1 MKKIVVICKPVLISL
16 TSIAFFLNTAC
27 TSEQTATLADENY
40 KIATSDYIV
49 LAEKSLDLWASDEF
63 ESFGSMLTEDVE
75 YEFPDGKKISGK
87 TALIDYLKNY
97 KKESGIKSMKIED
110 ANYLPVNT
118 NIKPKG
124 DENPGIK
131 VVADFTNK
139 ISFTTINIIVK
150 MHFNLHFSKTKMIDR
165 IMTYY
170 DQTSIIK
177 ASYKEPIPK
186 LNNI

>member
-1 MKKIVVICKPVLISL
+1 MKKIVVICKPVVISL
-16 TSIAFFLNTAC
+16 TSLTFFLNTAC
-27 TSEQTATLADENY
+27 TSEQTATLPDENY
-40 KIATSDYIV
+40 KIVTSDYIV

-63 ESFGSMLTEDVE
+63 ESFASILSEEVE

-87 TALIDYLKNY
+87 IALIDYLKNY

-110 ANYLPVNT
+110 TNYLPVD
-118 NIKPKG
+118 IHLKPKG
-124 DENPGIK
+124 NENPGIK

-139 ISFTTINIIVK
+139 VSFTTKDLSIK

-170 DQTSIIK
+170 DQTTIIK
-177 ASYKEPIPK
+177 ASYKEPIQK
-186 LNNI
+186 LSNI